1 MYFFEKIVYMYV
13 EYIELYTFFE
23 NCGLNIKMCIV
34 LEKLCT
40 LNIQSGVLWIFNIV
54 YIEYA
59 LSCIFLKNYVSWIYK
74 IVHILKL
81 NIHNCIYSLK
91 NCVCWI
97 WKFVYVKYTKL
108 GTFLSWIYIIVY
120 TLWKIVYVEYI
131 ESCTFF
137 EKLCTFFDGVSSVH
151 SSKNCVHIEL
161 VWDSFILLKL
171 KTFCWKY
178 YR

>member
-54 YIEYA
+54 YIENT

-91 NCVCWI
+91 NCVRWIYKIRHVLKLNIHNCIHSLKNCVCWI
-97 WKFVYVKYTKL
+97 YR
-108 GTFLSWIYIIVY
+108 IMYI
-120 TLWKIVYVEYI
+120 LWKIVYFLLWCI
-131 ESCTFF
+131 FGTFF
-137 EKLCTFFDGVSSVH
+137 EKLCIYRVCLRFAYFVKT
-151 SSKNCVHIEL
+151 KN
-161 VWDSFILLKL
+161 FLLNVL
-171 KTFCWKY
+171 
-178 YR
+178 

>member
-54 YIEYA
+54 YIQYA

-91 NCVCWI
+91 NCVRWIYKIRHVLKWNIHNCIHSLKNCVCWI
-97 WKFVYVKYTKL
+97 YR
-108 GTFLSWIYIIVY
+108 IMYI
-120 TLWKIVYVEYI
+120 LWKIVYFLWW
-131 ESCTFF
+131 CMFGTFF
-137 EKLCTFFDGVSSVH
+137 EKLCIYRVCLRFAYFVKT
-151 SSKNCVHIEL
+151 KN
-161 VWDSFILLKL
+161 FLLNVL
-171 KTFCWKY
+171 
-178 YR
+178 

>member
-23 NCGLNIKMCIV
+23 NCRLNIKMCIV

-54 YIEYA
+54 YIEYT
-59 LSCIFLKNYVSWIYK
+59 LSYIFLKNYVCWIYT

-91 NCVCWI
+91 NCVR
-97 WKFVYVKYTKL
+97 
-108 GTFLSWIYIIVY
+108 WIYKIRHVLKLNIHNCIHSLKNCVFSLMVY
-120 TLWKIVYVEYI
+120 LWYILRKIVYI
-131 ESCTFF
+131 
-137 EKLCTFFDGVSSVH
+137 
-151 SSKNCVHIEL
+151 
-161 VWDSFILLKL
+161 
-171 KTFCWKY
+171 
-178 YR
+178 